1 MYILLRN
8 YRHRRAGHSLM
19 ELVAA
24 MVASGMLLAGLG
36 SVVLIGRQVAYT
48 PMGAIRR
55 TEAANVVSLLTD
67 ELQHATLV
75 IGQSANVLEFVV
87 TDRNADGTAE
97 KIRYEW
103 SGTNGHPLRK
113 SINGGSPVTVLETVN
128 NFNAT
133 YLLEPKST
141 ALTTTTESAE
151 AVLGAIDNVQSGS
164 NRSISA
170 SSYSAHQIFPWAF
183 SGIPANAI
191 CWNAT
196 KLEFQAQQNPPTTET
211 LLVQLRSAGEA
222 YQGPTSDVLGQ
233 ASIPETSLAGT
244 MNWNTATFPSP
255 IRGLSLARTYMAVWS
270 NQGSGSAALLLV
282 NDSAPSGV
290 LESNDS
296 GASWQYMTT
305 RQMYGRIYGTYTT
318 PGTTYNVTR
327 NFVTH
332 VRLVLQAGGET
343 HARIDASVPLTNT
356 PEVLST
362 YWRTDFDR
370 NPTTTN
376 ANGDASADWAM
387 AGGASFDTAMMING
401 IWYATGALET
411 RPLHDFTQTT
421 IVESRCRNSSVGGN
435 GTVLR
440 INADRQGGQY
450 APILI
455 YLRRLSDGTQTLSL
469 NGKTSDSVTKELFSR
484 SRLSEE
490 FVRVRLV
497 IVPQNNIVNLT
508 INDEDQGTFTYPT
521 YAPSS
526 TTDRFVTLYGDTSQA
541 EFDYVDVRV
550 AN

>member
-1 MYILLRN
+1 
-8 YRHRRAGHSLM
+8 M

-48 PMGAIRR
+48 PMGALRR
-55 TEAANVVSLLTD
+55 TEAANVISQLTD

-75 IGQSANVLEFVV
+75 IGQSPKVLEFVI

-103 SGTNGHPLRK
+103 SGTSGHPLRK

-133 YLLEPKST
+133 YLLEPKTT

-151 AVLGAIDNVQSGS
+151 AVLAANEPSGTNV
-164 NRSISA
+164 NRDISA
-170 SSYSAHQIFPWAF
+170 TSYSGHHLYPWVF
-183 SGIPANAI
+183 SGIPSNAI
-191 CWNAT
+191 CWNLTKMECQVRQSGAT
-196 KLEFQAQQNPPTTET
+196 SDT
-211 LLVQLRSAGEA
+211 LLVQLRAAGEY
-222 YQGPTSDVLGQ
+222 YQGATSEVIGQ
-233 ASIPETSLAGT
+233 ESIPEASLPSGFSPAYV
-244 MNWNTATFPSP
+244 ATFPSP
-255 IRGLSLARTYMAVWS
+255 IRGLSLSRAYALVWAGAGGGVT
-270 NQGSGSAALLLV
+270 QLRVVDDLTPTGAF
-282 NDSAPSGV
+282 DSS
-290 LESNDS
+290 DS
-296 GASWQYMTT
+296 GGSWQLMTT
-305 RQMYGRIYGTYTT
+305 RQMYGKVYGTYTT
-318 PGTTYNVTR
+318 PGSTYNVTR

-332 VRLVLQAGGET
+332 VRLVLQAGAET
-343 HARIDASVPLTNT
+343 HARIDASVQLTNT
-356 PEVLST
+356 PEVLSA

-411 RPLHDFTQTT
+411 RPLHDFTTTT
-421 IVESRCRNSSVGGN
+421 IVEARCRNSSVGGN
-435 GTVLR
+435 GTVLW

-469 NGKTSDSVTKELFSR
+469 NGKTSDAVTKELFSR
-484 SRLSEE
+484 SRLSGE

-497 IVPQNNIVNLT
+497 IVPQNNIVNLA

-526 TTDRFVTLYGDTSQA
+526 STDRYLTLYGDTSQA